1 MKVIAFNGS
10 PHEKGSTYAALSL
23 VTAELEKQGIETE
36 IIHVGT
42 KTYHGCTGCGA
53 CAQTG
58 RCIFTDDLVNEC
70 IGKLEQA
77 DGLLLGSPVHYAGVA
92 GSMKAFLDRVF
103 YCYAGK
109 KMHFKVGAVV
119 TALRR
124 AGGVDT
130 FHQLNNYLNLANM
143 LIVPNHYWN
152 VAYGTN
158 GEEVRQDAEGV
169 QIMQMLGRKMAWLLQ
184 TVARGKQTLPPPEA
198 PARIHTNF
206 IRP

>member
-1 MKVIAFNGS
+1 
-10 PHEKGSTYAALSL
+10 
-23 VTAELEKQGIETE
+23 
-36 IIHVGT
+36 
-42 KTYHGCTGCGA
+42 
-53 CAQTG
+53 
-58 RCIFTDDLVNEC
+58 
-70 IGKLEQA
+70 
-77 DGLLLGSPVHYAGVA
+77 
-92 GSMKAFLDRVF
+92 MKAFLDRVF

-109 KMHFKVGAVV
+109 NMQFKVGAVV

-158 GEEVRQDAEGV
+158 GDEVHQDAEGV

-184 TVARGKQTLPPPEA
+184 MLDQGRQTLPPPEA
-198 PARIHTNF
+198 PQRIHTNF
-206 IRP
+206 IRA

>member
-10 PHEKGSTYAALSL
+10 PHEKGSTYTALSI
-23 VTAELEKQGIETE
+23 VMGELEQQGIETE
-36 IIHVGT
+36 MIHVGT
-42 KTYHGCTGCGA
+42 KTHHGCTGCGA
-53 CAQTG
+53 CAKTG
-58 RCIFTDDLVNEC
+58 RCVFTDDIVNAC
-70 IGKLEQA
+70 IEKLEQA
-77 DGLLLGSPVHYAGVA
+77 DGVLLGSPVHYAGVA

-109 KMHFKVGAVV
+109 KMQFKVGAVV

-130 FHQLNNYLNLANM
+130 FHQLNNYLNLADM
-143 LIVPNHYWN
+143 LIVPNFYWN

-158 GEEVRQDAEGV
+158 GDEIRQDEEGV

-184 TVARGKQTLPPPEA
+184 MVDAGKKTLAPPEL
-198 PARIHTNF
+198 PARVRTNF